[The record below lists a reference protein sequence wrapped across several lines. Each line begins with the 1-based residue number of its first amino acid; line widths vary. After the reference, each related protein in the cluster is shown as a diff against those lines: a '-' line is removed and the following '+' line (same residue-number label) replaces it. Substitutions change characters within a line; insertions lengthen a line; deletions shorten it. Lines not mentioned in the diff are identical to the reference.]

1 MSSAYEVRET
11 LGEGE
16 HATVGVG
23 AEQIPV
29 AAETDVVIAG
39 GGPAGSLA
47 AIAAGRQG
55 AQVILME
62 AAPLLGGVMTGGGV
76 HYYYLGVSGG
86 LQDEVDARTE
96 QMNQRISRSTRG
108 FHPDARKLV
117 LHQMAQEAGVEVW
130 LRTCVTGVVTD
141 DGRVTGVIVDG
152 EPGRVGVLCEVCID
166 ATGDADLAALAG
178 AGFAM
183 GREGDGL
190 SMPYSLVPGVSR
202 DQWDVDHS
210 NYDAGWVDPTD
221 PWDYT
226 RGFVEGREHMWR
238 APYDEGNRL
247 HYCSPIL
254 GLRQSRQAVGDYTL
268 TLDDMFLQ
276 QCFPD
281 TVGKCSAHY
290 DDHALDYA
298 SDTYQVQVL
307 ADVTGNRQTQ
317 LTCDVPYRSLLV
329 SGIEGLLVAG
339 RCISMTLAAQC
350 CLRMQK
356 DMHRI
361 GEAAGIAAALAVR
374 DGVTPRQIS
383 VEELQAGLVK
393 SGVLTQEEIAEGAAE
408 TRRGVRPPDELVRE
422 LTGERV
428 APAMYGLYCHG
439 DAAFEALERALESE
453 DSDTARWAALVLG
466 AHRQESARETLMAML
481 LERDVA
487 APPGRYT
494 QPRWFSAMVCLSYM
508 GGDGVTD
515 ALIDVL
521 DVEMDMPNHWLHA
534 LRGLAR
540 QGDAKAAGPIKDFL
554 ERVRRDEKHWPEK
567 GKVRMAAG
575 WKLELVGA
583 EALTHLGDEQGVEI
597 ARRYADDAR
606 LPVRR
611 YAQKILAAGQS
622 DRSAI
627 PPGRDG

>member
-1 MSSAYEVRET
+1 MSSAYEVRDT
-11 LGEGE
+11 LKDRE
-16 HATVGVG
+16 HATVEVG

-29 AAETDVVIAG
+29 AVETDVVIAG
-39 GGPAGSLA
+39 GGPAGALA
-47 AIAAGRQG
+47 AIAAGREG
-55 AQVILME
+55 ARVILME

-130 LRTCVTGVVTD
+130 LRTCVTGVVTE

-152 EPGRVGVLCEVCID
+152 EPGRVAVLCGVCID
-166 ATGDADLAALAG
+166 ATGG
-178 AGFAM
+178 
-183 GREGDGL
+183 
-190 SMPYSLVPGVSR
+190 
-202 DQWDVDHS
+202 
-210 NYDAGWVDPTD
+210 
-221 PWDYT
+221 
-226 RGFVEGREHMWR
+226 GFVEGREHMWR

-383 VEELQAGLVK
+383 VEELQAELVK
-393 SGVLTQEEIAEGAAE
+393 SGVLTQEEIADGAAE
-408 TRRGVRPPDELVRE
+408 TLRGVRPPDELVRE

-453 DSDTARWAALVLG
+453 DGDTARWAALVLG

-481 LERDVA
+481 LERDAA

-508 GGDGVTD
+508 GGDGVMD

-554 ERVRRDEKHWPEK
+554 ERVRRDEKHLPEK
-567 GKVRMAAG
+567 GKLRMAAG

-583 EALTHLGDEQGVEI
+583 EALMHLGDEQGVEI